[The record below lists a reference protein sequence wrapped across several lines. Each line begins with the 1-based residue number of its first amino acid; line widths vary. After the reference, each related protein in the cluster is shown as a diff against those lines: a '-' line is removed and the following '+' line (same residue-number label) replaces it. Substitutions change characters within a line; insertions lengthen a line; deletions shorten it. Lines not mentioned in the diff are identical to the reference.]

1 MTTANIDL
9 QSAIDARLQDALA
22 SANLRISLN
31 NQKNN
36 ARLKL
41 QNDLMHS
48 TNGGTFYVSQ
58 HLISFISALI
68 TGGKSEAI
76 VIDNNSNPIE
86 ITDLALFQENIL
98 DVYYQATN
106 KFLVEFKNI
115 QRARTVKAVVGE

>member
-1 MTTANIDL
+1 MATANIDL
-9 QSAIDARLQDALA
+9 QSAIDTRLQDALA

-41 QNDLMHS
+41 QNDLLYS
-48 TNGGTFYVSQ
+48 TNGGTFYISQ

-68 TGGKSEAI
+68 TCGKTEAI

-86 ITDLALFQENIL
+86 ITDLNAFQENIL
-98 DVYYQATN
+98 DVYYQGTN
-106 KFLVEFKNI
+106 EFLTEFKSI
-115 QRARTVKAVVGE
+115 QRSRTVKAAVGE